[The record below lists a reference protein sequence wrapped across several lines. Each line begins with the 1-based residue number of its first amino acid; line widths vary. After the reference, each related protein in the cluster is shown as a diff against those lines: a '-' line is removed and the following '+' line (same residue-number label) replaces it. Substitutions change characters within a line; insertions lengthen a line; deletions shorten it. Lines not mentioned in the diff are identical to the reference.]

1 MYDNSENTFCFQ
13 NERQKFLT
21 PHLIR
26 TVFEIDDHQAELLA
40 YVRSGSNNK
49 IFIPHSAEEHDV
61 SVRTYTNRKIDL
73 ESRELTVDFVSHGD
87 NGPASAWA
95 YRLFPEIHWK

>member
-1 MYDNSENTFCFQ
+1 MTTQKIRSVFRMKDK
-13 NERQKFLT
+13 KFLT

-26 TVFEIDDHQAELLA
+26 TVFDIDDHQAELLA

-73 ESRELTVDFVSHGD
+73 ETR
-87 NGPASAWA
+87 
-95 YRLFPEIHWK
+95 